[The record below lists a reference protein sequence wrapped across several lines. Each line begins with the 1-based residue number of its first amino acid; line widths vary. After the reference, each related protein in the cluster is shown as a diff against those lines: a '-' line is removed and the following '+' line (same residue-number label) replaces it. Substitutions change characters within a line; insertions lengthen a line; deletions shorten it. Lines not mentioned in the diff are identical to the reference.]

1 MVLAGLTSSGSRGY
15 RLRLDGLREGMFD
28 DIEVECCAA
37 ELAKPPSEL
46 GFNLWEAPEGRN
58 ERDADIFAPASSLP
72 ASGGSS
78 P

>member
-15 RLRLDGLREGMFD
+15 RLKLDGLREGMFD

-46 GFNLWEAPEGRN
+46 GFNL
-58 ERDADIFAPASSLP
+58 
-72 ASGGSS
+72 
-78 P
+78 